1 MTVDQFTQRIEE
13 LTRGV
18 QTNQANSPW
27 QFAAERLVE
36 QLRMEIGPSD
46 LSNSLGYLLE
56 GSLISIFAA
65 DYLLYQN
72 YGVAGAEGNPNG
84 ARPDDFAGRTHAYGT
99 DMPPAGVFE
108 RYAND
113 KSEQFAIAKSVYK
126 FGIRPKGWFTK
137 DSLGQDYANYAQQ
150 FFNDN
155 L

>member
-1 MTVDQFTQRIEE
+1 MTVDQFTQQIEA
-13 LTRGV
+13 LTRDV
-18 QTNQANSPW
+18 QTNAANSPW
-27 QFAAERLVE
+27 QYAAERLVE
-36 QLRMEIGPSD
+36 QLRAEVGPSS

-72 YGVAGAEGNPNG
+72 YGVEGAEGNPKG
-84 ARPDDFAGRTHAYGT
+84 AFVDEFSGRTHAYGT
-99 DMPPAGVFE
+99 EMPPASVFS
-108 RYAND
+108 RYASD
-113 KSEQFAIAKSVYK
+113 EAGQWAIARSVYK
-126 FGIRPKGWFTK
+126 FGIRPKRWFTK